1 MSPST
6 NEVQVAYGTSQKTE
20 PVYPC
25 EFVMAPSDAGFPA
38 SGLCFRTN
46 FDLGNHHKIP
56 FDSDWFKQAPGIYA
70 ATPLPKM
77 GVLHPSYF
85 KAARKANDAAE

>member
-1 MSPST
+1 MD
-6 NEVQVAYGTSQKTE
+6 
-20 PVYPC
+20 
-25 EFVMAPSDAGFPA
+25 PSDAGFPA
-38 SGLCFRTN
+38 SGLSSRTN

-56 FDSDWFKQAPGIYA
+56 FDSDWFKQTPGIYA

-85 KAARKANDAAE
+85 KAVKKANNACGVVIASVFAETFSYQGWPLPLAISP